1 MFERLRR
8 VLVESYIG
16 AIALGWIFA
25 QAILHFAYMFAAP
38 VASWV
43 TRRQYRGMLGAPAW
57 PTGFF
62 VQEAL
67 PELIKTLL
75 LLAVGY
81 VLLHWLYLRNS
92 TTTAPNGDI
101 ADAPPLSEG

>member
-1 MFERLRR
+1 MLERLRR
-8 VLVESYIG
+8 ALIESYIG

-25 QAILHFAYMFAAP
+25 QAIQHFTYIFASP
-38 VASWV
+38 VASWIS
-43 TRRQYRGMLGAPAW
+43 RRQYAEMPGVARW
-57 PTGFF
+57 PTRLFLR
-62 VQEAL
+62 EAI
-67 PELIKTLL
+67 PEAITTFL

-92 TTTAPNGDI
+92 TTTATNADI